1 MKNITGKPQVS
12 QMLNNNDHKHR
23 REDTHLYTLNAFYLG
38 AFPVPSM
45 YNPVIVPLFLLL
57 FDKFSVAPSEK
68 KLLSQHVVSN
78 ENLHKS
84 EMVHHNNSKTR
95 HSAKSYFHISA
106 AWRWA
111 LLPPQPS
118 VPAGWNRSF
127 PGNYS
132 SKKCVTLWIKRVIF
146 LPLSK
151 PANVIKSLQNGHCSR
166 CGDEI
171 GYRSQGFPGDFT
183 ERL

>member
-1 MKNITGKPQVS
+1 MTQAMKNITGKPQVS
-12 QMLNNNDHKHR
+12 QTLNNNDHKHWM
-23 REDTHLYTLNAFYLG
+23 EDTHLYTLNAFYLG
-38 AFPVPSM
+38 AFPCGFSTVPSM
-45 YNPVIVPLFLLL
+45 YNPVIVPLFFLL
-57 FDKFSVAPSEK
+57 FEKFY
-68 KLLSQHVVSN
+68 VVSN

-95 HSAKSYFHISA
+95 RSAKSYFHISA

-111 LLPPQPS
+111 PLPAQSS
-118 VPAGWNRSF
+118 VPTGWNRSF

-171 GYRSQGFPGDFT
+171 GYRSPGDFT